1 MTQKIQKK
9 KFILDTSV
17 IVDGSWKKVIEK
29 EEVKKDIEIII
40 PQVVISEIEHQA
52 NKKRHIGFVGL
63 RELEVLKSLADRGE
77 IKELKITGKRP
88 SPDQIK
94 LSKAG
99 ELDHLIRVCAKEENG
114 ILVTGDVV
122 QATLAK
128 IMGIDTILVVKA
140 KEEHILHLEDFF
152 DENTMSVHI
161 KEGVVPLAKKGHPGN
176 WKLIELSDKPLTREE
191 VDALAIN
198 ILERARASER
208 FLIEIDEPGAT
219 AIQMGVYRIVICRPP
234 FSERLEITAVRPTK
248 FLRLEDYNISSTLME
263 RLEKSAEGILIAGP
277 TGAGKTTFAQAL
289 TNFLQEKRKI
299 VKTIEKPRD
308 LQVNPEVTQYT
319 ALSGDLRKTAEV
331 LLLLRPDYTIFDE
344 MRNSIDFKV
353 YVDLRFGGVGM
364 IGVVHASTAIDAV
377 HRFIGRVE
385 LGQLSHIVDTIIFIK
400 GGKIEK
406 VYSLSINVKVPTG
419 MSAEDLARPVVE
431 VRELDSGELEYEI
444 YSFGE
449 EVVVVPVKEL
459 KTERSPVIK
468 FAEKYLEQK
477 ISSLVR
483 AKDKVKVKI
492 TSENSATII
501 LPEKYI
507 PKIIGKGGKNIDKLE
522 KKFGIHLDVRAMTE
536 SKYQEE
542 ITKDWAEDK
551 APSLRTEARIK
562 LTRTQIVL
570 LLDES
575 FEGKDVMIYAEEEAL
590 FPAKVGK
597 KGQIKIRK
605 KTHEGE
611 LLKEKVASGLR
622 IYVEEI

>member
-1 MTQKIQKK
+1 MSEKTQQN

-17 IVDGSWKKVIEK
+17 IVDGSWKKVILDK
-29 EEVKKDIEIII
+29 FGDRKKDIEIIV

-63 RELEVLKSLADRGE
+63 RELEALKELADKGE
-77 IKELKITGKRP
+77 IKEFKVVGMRP
-88 SPDQIK
+88 QPDQIK

-99 ELDHLIRVCAKEENG
+99 ELDHLIRECAREENG
-114 ILVTGDVV
+114 VLITADVI

-128 IMGIDTILVVKA
+128 VMGIDTILVIKT

-152 DENTMSVHI
+152 DDDTMSVHI

-176 WKLIELSDKPLTREE
+176 WELVKLGENPLTREE

-198 ILERARASER
+198 ILERARSSER

-248 FLRLEDYNISSTLME
+248 FLRLEDYNISPTLKE

-289 TNFLQEKRKI
+289 TNYLQEKRKI

-319 ALSGDLRKTAEV
+319 ALAGDLRKTAEV

-344 MRNSIDFKV
+344 MRNSIDFKI

-419 MSAEDLARPVVE
+419 MSADDLARPVVE
-431 VRELDSGELEYEI
+431 VRELDSKELEYEI

-449 EVVVVPVKEL
+449 EVVVVPVKE
-459 KTERSPVIK
+459 IK
-468 FAEKYLEQK
+468 KESTPIIRLAEKFIEQK
-477 ISSLVR
+477 ISSLIHTKEKIKVR
-483 AKDKVKVKI
+483 I
-492 TSENSATII
+492 MSENKAII
-501 LPEKYI
+501 RIPDRYI
-507 PKIIGKGGKNIDKLE
+507 PKIIGKGGKHIEKLE
-522 KKFGIHLDVRAMTE
+522 KSLGIHLDVRPTNE
-536 SKYQEE
+536 DVKE
-542 ITKDWAEDK
+542 IDRTDISEN
-551 APSLRTEARIK
+551 PSILKTEARIK
-562 LTRTQIVL
+562 LTRTQIIL
-570 LLDES
+570 ILDEK
-575 FEGKDVMIYAEEEAL
+575 FEGKDVMIYAENEAL

-605 KTHEGE
+605 KTQEGE
-611 LLKEKVASGLR
+611 LLRTKVASGLK
-622 IYVEEI
+622 IYVVEI

>member
-1 MTQKIQKK
+1 MPQATIKR

-17 IVDGSWKKVIEK
+17 IVDGSWKKIIEK
-29 EEVKKDIEIII
+29 KDLEPENIEIII

-52 NKKRHIGFVGL
+52 NRKRHIGFAGL
-63 RELEVLKSLADRGE
+63 RELELLKQLADKGK
-77 IKELKITGKRP
+77 IKKLKITGSRP

-99 ELDHLIRVCAKEENG
+99 ELDHLIRECAREENG
-114 ILVTGDVV
+114 ILVTGDVI

-128 IMGIDTILVVKA
+128 VMGINTILIVKA

-152 DENTMSVHI
+152 DETTMSVHI
-161 KEGVVPLAKKGHPGN
+161 KESVIPLAKKGHPGN
-176 WKLIELSDKPLTREE
+176 WKLIELSNKPLTREE
-191 VDALAIN
+191 VETLAVN
-198 ILERARASER
+198 ILERARASEK

-219 AIQMGVYRIVICRPP
+219 AIQMGLYRIVICRPP

-248 FLRLEDYNISSTLME
+248 FLRLEDYNISPALKE
-263 RLEKSAEGILIAGP
+263 RLEKSAEGILIAGA

-319 ALSGDLRKTAEV
+319 TLSGDLRKTAEI

-344 MRNSIDFKV
+344 MRNAIDFKV

-400 GGKIEK
+400 GGDIER

-419 MSAEDLARPVVE
+419 MNAEDLARPVVE

-459 KTERSPVIK
+459 KTEKTPVIK

-477 ISSLVR
+477 ILSLLR
-483 AKDKVKVKI
+483 TKERIKVKI
-492 TSENSATII
+492 TGDDSATIM

-507 PKIIGKGGKNIDKLE
+507 SRIIGKGGKHIERLE
-522 KKFGIHLDVRAMTE
+522 KKLGVHLDVRALNE
-536 SKYQEE
+536 EKYEE
-542 ITKDWAEDK
+542 TNSAKSDELTTA
-551 APSLRTEARIK
+551 LRTEARIK

-570 LLDES
+570 ILDET
-575 FEGKDVMIYAEEEAL
+575 FEGKEVMIYAEDKAL

-611 LLKEKVASGLR
+611 ILKDKVAAGLR